1 VPLASFYFWY
11 FSTLAIIVAFFNLYA
26 KQLGLTSLEI
36 SVLSALHPLSRV
48 LWPPFWSGLA
58 DRSGRRHLVTAAAS
72 LGATIAFGAY
82 FRAENFTS
90 LLLAQVVFT
99 FFWSTTLPLTE
110 TATLEQAS
118 IGKSDYGRTRVWGS
132 IGFILA
138 SFGLG
143 PLLDRLGVR
152 FTLSA
157 ILGCLVLTTIASFF
171 APAPLGRHARE
182 EGSILAF
189 LRRPQVRLF
198 FLVGMLSQL
207 SHATMYN
214 FLSIHLAEVG
224 YSNKAIGLLWAF
236 GVCCEVP
243 VIRFSALLLGRFRR
257 MRLLTFSLFVAAIR
271 WSIFSLTTSYP
282 LLLLAQ
288 AMHAVTFAVF
298 HVAAVTHTYA
308 IVPPALRAR
317 GQSLYSALSFGL
329 GNFAGFLINGAV
341 YDRVGAPAC
350 FAGSA
355 VVALLAA
362 LLSLG
367 LREPRPL
374 P

>member
-11 FSTLAIIVAFFNLYA
+11 FSTLAIIIAFFNLYA
-26 KQLGLTSLEI
+26 KQLGLSSFEI
-36 SVLSALHPLSRV
+36 SVLASLHPLSRV

-72 LGATIAFGAY
+72 LGATIAFGAF
-82 FRAENFTS
+82 FRAGSFRS
-90 LLLAQVVFT
+90 LLFAQAVFT

-110 TATLEQAS
+110 TSTLEQAS
-118 IGKSDYGRTRVWGS
+118 IGKTDYGRTRVWGS

-138 SFGLG
+138 GFGLG

-152 FTLSA
+152 FTLWA
-157 ILGCLVLTTIASFF
+157 ILGCLVFTTIATFF

-182 EGSILAF
+182 EGSVLTF

-198 FLVGMLSQL
+198 VLVGMLSQL

-224 YSNKAIGLLWAF
+224 YSNKAIGVLWAF

-243 VIRFSALLLGRFRR
+243 VIRFSALILGRFRR
-257 MRLLTFSLFVAAIR
+257 MRLLTFSLFVAALR
-271 WSIFSLTTSYP
+271 WSIFSLTTAYP

-308 IVPPALRAR
+308 VVPPSLRAR

-341 YDRVGAPAC
+341 YDRVGASAC

-355 VVALLAA
+355 AVALLAA

-367 LREPRPL
+367 LREPQPL